1 MECVKC
7 GLVVEEELRVPFRQC
22 SHRVHADCLL
32 SDPEEQRSYKKC
44 GLCLG
49 HYAPLEKKVVSS
61 APASFTG
68 EPRLLGN
75 RDWVLSPGARNTGSV
90 MKKVASYI
98 PGLSSKVAENVSN
111 STNPFFLLQY
121 RKPVGAIMR
130 ENGLGLDHFL
140 QVGVTMRDFLQHG
153 YTWNDLKEYE
163 DIAQRGPHRCLQ
175 AISTGLKTT
184 ANDFRDYPDALPL
197 EEVKAH
203 TKFRNGDVCRLFGLT
218 FPEGGTK
225 PGDPL
230 EGGYLECAGD
240 RNWNA
245 MDCVNMGLSFSDLK
259 DFGLAYVHQYL
270 QMMTGLSEADADA
283 ADKALDATEEQIG
296 SLIDLEAEEEE
307 RQRIE
312 AERLQQE
319 YQARQRETERR
330 MEAMAQRRVAPVEE
344 EYEEEEEEDTRVYHA
359 SPPPPAQLHFNP
371 PPPRAVQVRIPTPL
385 YAKRIKERNRR
396 HGALIK

>member
-44 GLCLG
+44 GLCMG
-49 HYAPLEKKVVSS
+49 HYATLEKKV
-61 APASFTG
+61 PASFTG

-75 RDWVLSPGARNTGSV
+75 RDWVLSPGTRNTGSV
-90 MKKVASYI
+90 VKKVAAYI
-98 PGLSSKVAENVSN
+98 PGLSSQENVSN
-111 STNPFFLLQY
+111 SKNPFFLLQY
-121 RKPVGAIMR
+121 RKPVGAMMS

-140 QVGVTMRDFLQHG
+140 EVGVTMRDFLQHG
-153 YTWNDLKEYE
+153 YTWNDLKAYE
-163 DIAQRGPHRCLQ
+163 DIAKRGAHRSLQ

-197 EEVKAH
+197 KEVKAH
-203 TKFRNGDVCRLFGLT
+203 TNFRNGDLCRLFGLT
-218 FPEGGTK
+218 FPESGSK

-240 RNWNA
+240 RDWNA
-245 MDCVNMGLSFSDLK
+245 LDCVAMGLSFSDLK
-259 DFGLAYVHQYL
+259 DFGMAYVHQYL
-270 QMMTGLSEADADA
+270 QIMSGLSEADADA
-283 ADKALDATEEQIG
+283 ADKALGATDEHIG

-312 AERLQQE
+312 ADRLQKE
-319 YQARQRETERR
+319 YEARQRETERR
-330 MEAMAQRRVAPVEE
+330 LEALAQRRVVAPQQE
-344 EYEEEEEEDTRVYHA
+344 EYEEV
-359 SPPPPAQLHFNP
+359 PPPPRQFNP
-371 PPPRAVQVRIPTPL
+371 PPPRTRMPTPL
-385 YAKRIKERNRR
+385 YAKRIKERNQR
-396 HGALIK
+396 HGTLIK